1 MKAMANMSMKDK
13 TSMKQLARSMR
24 QHADKGYFDG
34 QDSQTIY
41 FMLASKAHPTTGTQ
55 LLFTRDVGYHS
66 CGWFKNPDY
75 ERCYHLSLS
84 FWDMQTRQ
92 PRPYDNKL
100 ARTWVKICYGN
111 WTRYI
116 WTESNHRSI
125 PSTPHH
131 YRVMCDPAWQ
141 PIIPRGEVYS
151 KEFTEQGWKSY
162 SERK

>member
-1 MKAMANMSMKDK
+1 MSMTNKI
-13 TSMKQLARSMR
+13 SMRPLARSMR
-24 QHADKGYFDG
+24 QHADNGFFDG
-34 QDSQTIY
+34 QNSDTIY
-41 FMLASKAHPTTGTQ
+41 FMLAKRIHTITGTQ
-55 LLFTRDVGYHS
+55 LLFTRDIGYHS

-84 FWDMQTRQ
+84 FWDMQTKQ
-92 PRPYDNKL
+92 PRPYEYKL
-100 ARTWVKICYGN
+100 ARTWVNIFYGD

-116 WTESNHRSI
+116 WTESNHRPI

-151 KEFTEQGWKSY
+151 TEFTELGWKSY
-162 SERK
+162 SELNPK